1 MPNNSKT
8 LKQEHQTERSWKSS
22 PPSLRPPTL
31 MIDLLFGALMLF
43 AFQMGDP
50 SNRQVIANDVDLPTV
65 ADNPGQVTQ
74 EVIALRP
81 IHFENKSWLYQLADG
96 SVINAEHVAGITDE
110 ASEIILIMDATDSVQ
125 IYVDAEQELR
135 KNGLNVGMAVEL
147 KEEK

>member
-1 MPNNSKT
+1 MSGNSET
-8 LKQEHQTERSWKSS
+8 FKQEHQAERSWKSS

-65 ADNPGQVTQ
+65 ADDAGQVTQ

-81 IHFENKSWLYQLADG
+81 LHFEDKGWLYQLADG
-96 SVINAEHVAGITDE
+96 TVLDAEHVAEVTDE
-110 ASEIILIMDATDSVQ
+110 ASEIILIMGATDSVQ

>member
-1 MPNNSKT
+1 MSQNSAT
-8 LKQEHQTERSWKSS
+8 TGRRSTTEKSWKTS

-50 SNRQVIANDVDLPTV
+50 SNRQIIASDVDLPSV
-65 ADNPGQVTQ
+65 ADDPHQTTQ

-81 IHFENKSWLYQLADG
+81 IPSAGEGWLYQMADG
-96 SVINAEHVAGITDE
+96 TVLDAEHVAEATDE
-110 ASEIILIMDATDSVQ
+110 ASEIILIMGATDSVQ
-125 IYVDAEQELR
+125 IYVDAEQVLR